1 MNLIN
6 ELDKAIAKLNRANW
20 EKHHPKTAHYVT
32 DYLFDYEG
40 TINGKSCLRKQY
52 YDWNSVPPIWEDIES
67 KRLYGREFGKYVQ
80 RFMEDLLMIGGYAI
94 KKEVSLPEIKIEG
107 LKYPMH
113 GRIDD
118 ILLFADLMYM
128 LEIKSCHGR
137 KFNSKQFGIMYHG
150 ADIDHKY
157 QVAMYKKYYPD
168 QMDEYHLLYFSR
180 EDFNRREFI
189 AGDNLNLPEEFDFK
203 YWKLLEEYLERKQ
216 LPPRGIR
223 EDAAKG
229 EMSWLCQWCDYKTLC
244 YEVHKNI

>member
-6 ELDKAIAKLNRANW
+6 ELDKAIAKLNKGNW

-40 TINGKSCLRKQY
+40 TIHGKSCLRKQY

-107 LKYPMH
+107 LKYPIH

-118 ILLFADLMYM
+118 ILLYADLMYM

-137 KFNSKQFGIMYHG
+137 KVNSKQFGIMYHG

-157 QVAMYKKYYPD
+157 QVAMYKKYYPN

-189 AGDNLNLPEEFDFK
+189 AEDNMNLPEEFDFK
-203 YWKLLEEYLERKQ
+203 YWKILEGYLEKKE
-216 LPPRGIR
+216 LPPRDIR
-223 EDAAKG
+223 EDVAKG
-229 EMSWLCQWCDYKTLC
+229 EKSWMCQWCDYKTLC